1 MKRDELRAAGWRSVE
16 DGDIPPLNQTV
27 EFARD
32 EQVWRQE
39 NFLARWSSFN
49 PYFNIYGLWWREV

>member
-1 MKRDELRAAGWRSVE
+1 VE

-32 EQVWRQE
+32 EKVWRQE
-39 NFLARWSSFN
+39 NFFCRWRDFN
-49 PYFNIYGLWWREV
+49 PYFNACGLWWREV